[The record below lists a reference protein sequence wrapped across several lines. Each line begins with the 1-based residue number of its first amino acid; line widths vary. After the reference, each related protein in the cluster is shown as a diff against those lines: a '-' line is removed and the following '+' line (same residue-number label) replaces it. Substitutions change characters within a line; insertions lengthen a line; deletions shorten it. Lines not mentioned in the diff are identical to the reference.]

1 MDIIT
6 RDSVDTITAARPSL
20 RRRLV
25 RLVAPALVALGI
37 AGSAIFPQA
46 QAQAASKPDLDV
58 VSCVSQDDP
67 INYGD
72 GIDWY
77 TIQVTYKNKGG
88 TATGKFKYHMRPA
101 YGKDMFSGQ
110 IVNEGFVTVDAP
122 SLAPGQSV
130 DTFFWVTKKTVDQ
143 RTWGIFL
150 DNNGFGNQTGT
161 VAESNEGNNF
171 CSSFA
176 NP

>member
-1 MDIIT
+1 MNIFT
-6 RDSVDTITAARPSL
+6 RDNADTSTTARPSL
-20 RRRLV
+20 RRHLV
-25 RLVAPALVALGI
+25 RLAAPALVALSI
-37 AGSAIFPQA
+37 AGSVIFPQA

-58 VSCVSQDDP
+58 VSCFSQDDP

-77 TIQVTYKNKGG
+77 KIQVTYKNNGG

-101 YGKDMFSGQ
+101 YGVDMFSGQ
-110 IVNEGFVTVDAP
+110 LVNEGFVTVDAG

-130 DTFFWVTKKTVDQ
+130 NTFFWVTKKTVDQ

-150 DNNGFGNQTGT
+150 DNNGFGNQSGT

-171 CSSFA
+171 CSAFA